1 MSEEQTEEQPER
13 DEKVLASLE
22 VRRILVALD
31 TSTHSMAA
39 LEDAARLASL
49 LEAEL
54 IGLFVE
60 DKNLLRL
67 ASLPFTQEIT
77 WPSASGRNISEDK
90 MERDLR
96 LLASQA
102 RRALAYAAEEAEAEW
117 SFRVVRGT
125 VTEEVLSAALEAD
138 LLSLGRASR
147 PLTKRVRLGSTARAV
162 VLEAS
167 GPVLLARKG
176 TDPQQ
181 PIAVTFDGSETA
193 TRALMAAARMAQAN
207 ESNLTVLVMTLESD
221 EAPQLAEKANALL
234 DERVAHAEYRHLP
247 GGDNDSLI
255 DVVHSE
261 NYGLVVL
268 GGDAPLFS
276 GDALRQLLDE
286 LDCPVMLIP

>member
-1 MSEEQTEEQPER
+1 MSEEQAEREKEE
-13 DEKVLASLE
+13 VVSLE

-39 LEDAARLASL
+39 LEDAARLASAM
-49 LEAEL
+49 EAEL

-60 DKNLLRL
+60 DMNLLRL
-67 ASLPFTQEIT
+67 ASLPFTREIT
-77 WPSASGRNISEDK
+77 WPSAAGRDISEDR

-125 VTEEVLSAALEAD
+125 VTEEVLRAALEAD

-162 VLEAS
+162 ALKAS
-167 GPVLLARKG
+167 RPVLLARKG
-176 TDPQQ
+176 SDPQQ
-181 PIAVTFDGSETA
+181 PIAVTFDGSEA
-193 TRALMAAARMAQAN
+193 GTRALLAAARMAQAN
-207 ESNLTVLVMTLESD
+207 ESNLTVFVLTPDPE
-221 EAPQLAEKANALL
+221 EAPGLAERANALL
-234 DERVAHAEYRHLP
+234 KERVAHAEYRHLP
-247 GGDNDSLI
+247 GGDGQNL
-255 DVVHSE
+255 VGAVQSE
-261 NYGLVVL
+261 NCGLVVL
-268 GGDAPLFS
+268 GGEDPLLS
-276 GDALRQLLDE
+276 GESLNLLLDD